1 MFKTLGVWIYSCPQ
15 GRHGNRLNISS
26 CYLPTN
32 TDTCYPV
39 AIYKG
44 HPSRP
49 VVLILYVDFWIFSL
63 FATFSVSNDSVI
75 CLSHAPS
82 VKLMVKKSFY
92 QIDKNCCL
100 ALICFILVWFGFE
113 HFLVLEVTW
122 VSGPAGGLPA
132 SPSSFSS
139 RSRVCK
145 RQPECCCCNDAALG
159 ILLVS
164 RHFHQSNCLLL

>member
-1 MFKTLGVWIYSCPQ
+1 MEGIVWTFNAISRSQLHNMFKTLGVWIYSCPQ

-75 CLSHAPS
+75 CPSHAPS
-82 VKLMVKKSFY
+82 VKLMVKKSFLSNWQELLLGVDLFY
-92 QIDKNCCL
+92 FVL
-100 ALICFILVWFGFE
+100 FWFWAL
-113 HFLVLEVTW
+113 
-122 VSGPAGGLPA
+122 SGAWSYLGLWSSCW
-132 SPSSFSS
+132 SPS
-139 RSRVCK
+139 
-145 RQPECCCCNDAALG
+145 QP
-159 ILLVS
+159 II
-164 RHFHQSNCLLL
+164 FF